1 MQETDGAFMK
11 DILAADVEMLHE
23 TEVEAL
29 RREVERLR
37 LRNAE
42 LEGRLARGFRPASVV
57 WGAVETAGDIFMVT
71 DDAGRVLHA
80 NTPGMQMLLGEEP
93 EGGALEELVLSERL
107 RAGHP
112 CRKVLEFAVRTGE
125 GLALTEE
132 QGDRLLECRAM
143 PAQLFGSPVFFLGV
157 FDITERDHARHL
169 LLQAQRVLEERI
181 AARTAALHVQMHQ
194 RMRAEEALRQEQEFF
209 RLVLDTDPSFI
220 SVYDAQGEPLLA
232 NRAFTSLFGFAENA
246 PLDEVFCSG
255 SPAWVLVGDTAE
267 RVCRTG
273 ETVRREQD
281 IDDALGTYRWYD
293 TVTTPLHMPGGTVCA
308 LNIATDVTD
317 RKVSQLA
324 LEQAHSELEERVKE
338 RTVAL
343 AELNGRL
350 VREAME
356 RLEVQKRLE
365 ENEARFRGL
374 FFANQAIKLLVDA
387 ETKAVVEANDAA
399 LRFYGYSREQMLK
412 LSLHDISLT
421 PPQDLAER
429 TSRLMKEGTAFF
441 ESKHRRVDGTL
452 LDVEVYAGTI
462 QDKGRRT
469 VFSIVHDIS
478 ERKEAERQ
486 VVEQRNHLTALM
498 NALGDSAM
506 LLDMRGR
513 IITLNTA
520 AANALNGSGK
530 KLTGRVLFKCM
541 AEGES
546 AAHRRM
552 FREVLSRGKP
562 VRDELALGESVWDV
576 TYYPVFDVQGQVAG
590 VALYSKDVTARR
602 RSEERMR
609 WLSGRVLS
617 AQEEERK
624 RIGRELHDSTAQTL
638 SGIKFMVE
646 AELRAM
652 DRKGVQWDTS
662 GMRKVVSLLQGAIT
676 ELRRIIMDLRPT
688 VLDDLGLLSAMR
700 WLQDEFSVMHPDIG
714 FRLWLDL
721 DEACL
726 DERQK
731 SVLFRVAQEAL
742 ANAARHSGADAL
754 SVSLTREETFC
765 CLAVT
770 DNGVGFEPGETP
782 PAGIGLDSMR
792 ERLELVEGQLH
803 IASEKGRGT
812 QVRAV
817 VPLRTWSGRRNDDFF
832 PQGA

>member
-1 MQETDGAFMK
+1 MK

-169 LLQAQRVLEERI
+169 LLQAQRVLEER
-181 AARTAALHVQMHQ
+181 
-194 RMRAEEALRQEQEFF
+194 
-209 RLVLDTDPSFI
+209 
-220 SVYDAQGEPLLA
+220 
-232 NRAFTSLFGFAENA
+232 
-246 PLDEVFCSG
+246 
-255 SPAWVLVGDTAE
+255 
-267 RVCRTG
+267 
-273 ETVRREQD
+273 
-281 IDDALGTYRWYD
+281 
-293 TVTTPLHMPGGTVCA
+293 
-308 LNIATDVTD
+308 
-317 RKVSQLA
+317 
-324 LEQAHSELEERVKE
+324 
-338 RTVAL
+338 TVAL

-421 PPQDLAER
+421 PPQDIAER

-700 WLQDEFSVMHPDIG
+700 WLQDEFSVMHPDMG

-817 VPLRTWSGRRNDDFF
+817 VPLRTWSGRGNDDFF